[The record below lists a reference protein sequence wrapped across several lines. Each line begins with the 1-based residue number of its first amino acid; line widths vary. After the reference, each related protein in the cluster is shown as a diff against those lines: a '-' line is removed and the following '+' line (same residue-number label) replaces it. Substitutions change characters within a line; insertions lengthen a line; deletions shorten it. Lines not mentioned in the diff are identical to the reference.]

1 MRRLL
6 IGLLLV
12 SAVVYA
18 AVTIKNDTFT
28 VGSDTLL
35 SAHTSAS
42 GGAWQGTT
50 CPNFTVLNT
59 GGYLYVSTGTG
70 VSSCIGDEAPSQT
83 DYVCTATVTTGG
95 TSADNDR
102 AGIVMRADGTTTHTA
117 AGSTYYFLR
126 ASGSATDQ
134 NWNVFR
140 ADTGTPTTSGF
151 TGGTYS
157 GTLAGVDTDDPIK
170 LRMTITGSA
179 SPVTLLVEVDE
190 NIDGAGFDGFTT
202 LATVTDTAGG
212 TSPITTAGN
221 VGVYMRNANATLD
234 DLVCEDLTGGVVPII
249 NSHKRRR
256 TQ

>member
-70 VSSCIGDEAPSQT
+70 ISTCIGDEAPSQT

-95 TSADNDR
+95 TATTDR
-102 AGIVMRADGTTTHTA
+102 AGIVVRADGTTTHTA
-117 AGSTYYFLR
+117 AGSSYYFLR
-126 ASGSATDQ
+126 LTGGAVGAVTWNMYRVDSGTPDTTPGDCATDC
-134 NWNVFR
+134 
-140 ADTGTPTTSGF
+140 
-151 TGGTYS
+151 S
-157 GTLAGVDTDDPIK
+157 GTLALVDSDDPVK
-170 LRMTITGSA
+170 LRLTVSGTGA
-179 SPVTLLVEVDE
+179 TVTLVVETDE
-190 NIDGAGFDGFTT
+190 NIDGAGFDGF
-202 LATVTDTAGG
+202 VTRQTIADTDAGR
-212 TSPITTAGN
+212 IVAANN
-221 VGVYMRNANATLD
+221 VGIYMRNANATLD